1 MRLGI
6 DFGTTRTVVA
16 GVERDAYPVL
26 DFEDPAGDAH
36 ASFPTV
42 VALAGGSLVFGF
54 EAVEAGRR
62 GAPTLRSFKRLLGD
76 PAVGPDSTAS
86 IGSREVPLIDLLAAY
101 LRDVRERLPVDPDE
115 VAVSVP
121 AHARS
126 AQRRLTLEAF
136 RAAGFAA
143 ASAVSEPSAAAFEY
157 MRRHARSLTSRRS
170 RVVVYD
176 LGGGTFDASLVDV
189 RGDRHTVLSTRRVSG
204 LGGDEFD
211 RILVDLVL
219 ARVGAWRE
227 ALEPAVLDQLEA
239 QCSTALEHLTPQ
251 TRRITV
257 ELHGDEIVV
266 LVDELWTAI
275 GPAVKRSLATMAR
288 LVGTLD
294 RDSAVAGIYL
304 VGSGSHLPLV
314 TRLAR
319 ERYGRRVHRA
329 PSPSASTAIGLAI
342 SVDPRHSSL

>member
-16 GVERDAYPVL
+16 GVEHDSYPVL
-26 DFEDPAGDAH
+26 GFEDPAGEAH

-62 GAPTLRSFKRLLGD
+62 GAPTLRSFKRLLDD
-76 PAVGPDSTAS
+76 PAVRPDSTAS
-86 IGSREVPLIDLLAAY
+86 IGSREVPLVDLLAAY
-101 LRDVRERLPVDPDE
+101 LRDVRERLSVDPDE

-121 AHARS
+121 AHAHGT
-126 AQRRLTLEAF
+126 QRRLTLEAF
-136 RAAGFAA
+136 HAAGFTA

-157 MRRHARSLTSRRS
+157 TRRHARSLTARRPQL
-170 RVVVYD
+170 VVYD
-176 LGGGTFDASLVDV
+176 LGGGTFNASLLEVE
-189 RGDRHTVLSTRRVSG
+189 GDRHTVLSSRSVSR
-204 LGGDEFD
+204 LGIDDFD

-227 ALEPAVLDQLEA
+227 ALEPAVLDELEA
-239 QCSTALEHLTPQ
+239 QCRTALECLTPQ
-251 TRRITV
+251 TRRIAV
-257 ELHGDEIVV
+257 ELHDEAVVV
-266 LVDELWTAI
+266 LVDELWEAI
-275 GPAVKRSLATMAR
+275 DPLVEQTLATMDP
-288 LVGTLD
+288 LVGILD
-294 RDSAVAGIYL
+294 RDSSVAGVYL

-342 SVDPRHSSL
+342 SVDPHR